1 MSFKVSNETKVGILA
16 SFALAIMIIGY
27 SFLKGNNIFNKDVTL
42 YTKYEFTDGLTSS
55 SSVMIKGF
63 KIGRVSNMQ
72 LIDNEYILTEIK
84 VNNEY
89 QIPVN
94 SVARVMSA
102 DIMGTK
108 VIEVVLGDATDYA
121 QDGDT
126 IFGDIELSLTES
138 VKREILPVKNKAEQL
153 MGSFD
158 SLITKLQVVVG
169 DQKIESSLN
178 NVESAT
184 ESFAKLMATLDTVI
198 KAESNTIKGILR
210 NVEGITANIN
220 DNGDN
225 IDTLLANLAVLSD
238 SLKRADI
245 PHMVTTLDST
255 LQALNAVVTKINSG
269 DGTLGMLLNDP
280 ELYDNLTRSTSSLD
294 SLLTDLKD
302 NPSRY
307 VHFSVFGR
315 NPDKDK
321 KKD

>member
-16 SFALAIMIIGY
+16 SFAIAIMIIGY
-27 SFLKGNNIFNKDVTL
+27 SFLKGNNIFDKDLTI
-42 YTKYEFTDGLTSS
+42 YTRYEFTDGLTPS

-72 LIDNEYILTEIK
+72 LIDNKYILTEMK
-84 VNNEY
+84 VSKEY
-89 QIPVN
+89 QIPAN
-94 SVARVMSA
+94 SVARVVGT
-102 DIMGTK
+102 DLMGSK
-108 VIEVVLGDATDYA
+108 AVEIVLGDAGTIA

-158 SLITKLQVVVG
+158 SLVTKLQIVIG

-198 KAESNTIKGILR
+198 KSESATIKSILN
-210 NVEGITANIN
+210 NVDGITANL
-220 DNGDN
+220 DENGDN
-225 IDTLLANLAVLSD
+225 IDSLIRNLTVLSD
-238 SLKRADI
+238 SLNKADI
-245 PHMVTTLDST
+245 PHFVSTLDST
-255 LQALNAVVTKINSG
+255 LQALNAVVNKVNSG

-280 ELYDNLTRSTSSLD
+280 ELYDNLTQSTASLD

-321 KKD
+321 KKN